1 VRELAT
7 KPEYRKVDKDVLASF
22 IADHQELRPYLHDPS
37 LPADAAEQAI
47 QGSAARLAEWVH
59 SLPKKLTTPAGA
71 KGFYGKSPL
80 EDYAEYME
88 GMTRATVT
96 QQAVYKSFADNIVQV
111 GDNYTGE
118 VMSLADALD
127 KAGYDPE
134 KALSHISDM
143 AGGNKS
149 KSYEVLQNAVLP
161 KEVAE
166 QIASVSKKVAGEPT
180 WWRGVG
186 LWWDKITSIYKE
198 NLTLPWPAF
207 AVRNFGSGQLMNTM
221 SNHLNSV
228 QDIADYAG
236 EVALAKKIKAD
247 PTKYKDI
254 VDELH
259 IHDVYKYGYNPADIE
274 HFSQLNMDVV
284 PEPLLQ
290 HPRHILEKAREIVD
304 SRPMDLG
311 GGKFQA
317 AVDKARVAHQ
327 TVLEAGRRA
336 SAEVEWFNRVPM
348 YTYLRKK
355 GFSAA
360 EAASEVRKLHVDYS
374 DLTQFEKDVM
384 RRVIPFY
391 SFSRKM
397 MEQTAKQITE
407 RQGGMPG
414 LTVAGSIKAIE
425 ALRNPGELVPDYVAE
440 TTAVPLGEDSEGNRN
455 YITGFGLAFEDPLS
469 FAGKGLRGAGLEAL
483 SRMHPLLKAP
493 LEYSTGELFFQA
505 GPDGGRDL
513 KDADPLIGRTLANI
527 MGRQDAVQLPQ
538 LLEVAAAN
546 SPASRY
552 LSTTRQLMDPRKG
565 LLTKATNLTTGVR
578 VSTVSPKAS
587 DAILRENVN
596 NLLRETGSR
605 QFVRSYIP
613 ERIKEAMSPEELDKA
628 TQLQDTLNILARRAK
643 ARKALEATAAQ

>member
-1 VRELAT
+1 MTGVQTCA
-7 KPEYRKVDKDVLASF
+7 
-22 IADHQELRPYLHDPS
+22 
-37 LPADAAEQAI
+37 LPI
-47 QGSAARLAEWVH
+47 
-59 SLPKKLTTPAGA
+59 
-71 KGFYGKSPL
+71 
-80 EDYAEYME
+80 
-88 GMTRATVT
+88 
-96 QQAVYKSFADNIVQV
+96 
-111 GDNYTGE
+111 
-118 VMSLADALD
+118 
-127 KAGYDPE
+127 
-134 KALSHISDM
+134 
-143 AGGNKS
+143 
-149 KSYEVLQNAVLP
+149 
-161 KEVAE
+161 
-166 QIASVSKKVAGEPT
+166 
-180 WWRGVG
+180 
-186 LWWDKITSIYKE
+186 
-198 NLTLPWPAF
+198 
-207 AVRNFGSGQLMNTM
+207 
-221 SNHLNSV
+221 
-228 QDIADYAG
+228 
-236 EVALAKKIKAD
+236 
-247 PTKYKDI
+247 
-254 VDELH
+254 LH

-397 MEQTAKQITE
+397 MEQTAKQIME

-538 LLEVAAAN
+538 LLEVAEI
-546 SPASRY
+546 
-552 LSTTRQLMDPRKG
+552 G
-565 LLTKATNLTTGVR
+565 
-578 VSTVSPKAS
+578 
-587 DAILRENVN
+587 
-596 NLLRETGSR
+596 
-605 QFVRSYIP
+605 
-613 ERIKEAMSPEELDKA
+613 
-628 TQLQDTLNILARRAK
+628 RAHV
-643 ARKALEATAAQ
+643 